1 MKLKRIFLVTE
12 LLFIIIYYL
21 MTLFSIIIQPFN
33 LIFGFIIVF
42 ILPGYNLLKILKP
55 DYSFIEKL
63 GYAIILSLAIENIFM
78 LFSYIILYN
87 YGSYPETTSWGFIFN
102 STLLLTGILFVN
114 FILILINEYR
124 CFKSKKEFDKIN
136 ERKSILNLNNIKE
149 ILNIKV
155 ITIFIFFVLSIIFLC
170 ISTTY
175 SNVPN
180 NDYLSNYSDYKS
192 NFTFFYRVPLVF
204 YIFLITSITCLT
216 IIIFYIKNPYIIL
229 ISISIF
235 IYCLWILPYLQI
247 GNYHSHDTYNLSRY
261 YEIYLE
267 HGIMTHRGYNFVIY
281 NYDSLRYSTSLFTTI
296 LLITATNCSLNFA
309 LWYLYPFLYIFLP
322 FLFYSIFDRYSEKKE
337 KNYLILIISVIFII
351 FTPQFCKYG
360 HATGTGVFGTLIY
373 FILIVEFYD
382 LIKKKELNSRNLC
395 FIILLYFFLCLT
407 HTEESVYF
415 LLLIILS
422 YIYYLFIEF
431 KEINGISTSI
441 VAYVKNPIKKEPFS
455 MYQILQKRII
465 YNRAKNNHIRFGILL
480 FFLILSFYFANEF
493 FGFIRHYFNMTV
505 GNFAFFD
512 FIYEFY
518 QISQVKIFFFVRGA
532 LEFSILVLIST
543 ILGVLLFSLLLYILF
558 FKKFEHILKI
568 YNIGIKFFKKIF
580 IIFKKLTSKK
590 LFQILF
596 FPISFS
602 FIVFIDLFVLFALET
617 SLFITVIS
625 LIMSYLIIVSQ
636 IFFLIKGVQ
645 YYKLKNYT
653 QNYFIISMIASSAVM
668 ILLILS
674 GGLWLATYVFHTKYS
689 SYLIFFN
696 LIIIQNTYLKDLK
709 ENKYYYFILILILT
723 LFLGVFYTLR
733 TLAYG

>member
-12 LLFIIIYYL
+12 LFFIFIYYL
-21 MTLFSIIIQPFN
+21 MTLFSIIVQPLN
-33 LIFGFIIVF
+33 LIFGFFIVF

-55 DYSFIEKL
+55 DFSFIEKL
-63 GYAIILSLAIENIFM
+63 GYVIIVSLAIENIFM

-87 YGSYPETTSWGFIFN
+87 YTTYPETTSSGFIFN
-102 STLLLTGILFVN
+102 STLLITAILFVN
-114 FILILINEYR
+114 IILIIINEYR

-136 ERKSILNLNNIKE
+136 ERKSIINLNNIKE

-155 ITIFIFFVLSIIFLC
+155 ITILAFFGLSLIFLC
-170 ISTTY
+170 ISTTF

-192 NFTFFYRVPLVF
+192 NYTFFYRVPLVF
-204 YIFLITSITCLT
+204 YVFLITSILCLV

-247 GNYHSHDTYNLSRY
+247 GNYFSHDTYNLSRY
-261 YEIYLE
+261 YEIYLD
-267 HGIMTHRGYNFVIY
+267 HGIMTHYGYNFVIP
-281 NYDSLRYSTSLFTTI
+281 NFDSLRYSTSLFTTI

-322 FLFYSIFDRYSEKKE
+322 FLFYSIFNRYSENKK

-382 LIKKKELNSRNLC
+382 LIKKKELNSRN
-395 FIILLYFFLCLT
+395 FFIIILLYFFLCLT
-407 HTEESVYF
+407 HTEESIYF
-415 LLLIILS
+415 LALMIFS
-422 YIYYLFIEF
+422 FIYYLFVEF
-431 KEINGISTSI
+431 KEINGIPTSN
-441 VAYVKNPIKKEPFS
+441 VAYMKNPIKKESFS
-455 MYQILQKRII
+455 LYQILQKRFI
-465 YNRAKNNHIRFGILL
+465 YDRVKNNHIRFGILL
-480 FFLILSFYFANEF
+480 FFLILSFYFSNEF
-493 FGFIRHYFNMTV
+493 FGYLRHYFLLTF
-505 GNFAFFD
+505 GKFAFLE

-518 QISQVKIFFFVRGA
+518 QFTKVKIFFFLRGA
-532 LEFSILVLIST
+532 LEFSIFVLIST

-568 YNIGIKFFKKIF
+568 YNIGIRFFKKIF
-580 IIFKKLTSKK
+580 NIFKKLTSKK

-617 SLFITVIS
+617 SLFLTVIS
-625 LIMSYLIIVSQ
+625 LIISYSIIVIQ

-645 YYKLKNYT
+645 YYKLKNDT

-668 ILLILS
+668 ILLILT
-674 GGLWLATYVFHTKYS
+674 GDLWLATYVFHTKYS

-709 ENKYYYFILILILT
+709 ENKYFYFILILILT